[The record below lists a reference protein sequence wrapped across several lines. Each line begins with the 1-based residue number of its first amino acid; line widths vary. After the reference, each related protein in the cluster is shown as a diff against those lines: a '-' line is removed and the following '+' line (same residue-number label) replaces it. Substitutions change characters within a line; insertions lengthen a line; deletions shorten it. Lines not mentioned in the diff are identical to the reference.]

1 MYTINFIQISYI
13 TIIIIGFKRR
23 RREPPYFTHHNN
35 RVQYLRLQIGG
46 VVEGWEGVER
56 VQRVQMRV
64 VVEGRVHLGQPLRGR
79 KTAPT
84 TARNQRRFRRKAATL
99 VRVVTGAAARFL
111 LVILAPLE
119 SLKNRKIRP
128 GFLFLRGRDNF
139 CLSSREHEDWK
150 RFVTNCCYTEISFD
164 ILRNAIHWW
173 SQEDLFPW
181 LYRWDPYLI
190 TNIWTEC

>member
-79 KTAPT
+79 KTAP
-84 TARNQRRFRRKAATL
+84 AWNQRRLRRKAATL

-128 GFLFLRGRDNF
+128 GFLFYEAEIIFVSHLVNMRIGND
-139 CLSSREHEDWK
+139 SSRIAATLK
-150 RFVTNCCYTEISFD
+150 YPSIF
-164 ILRNAIHWW
+164 
-173 SQEDLFPW
+173 
-181 LYRWDPYLI
+181 
-190 TNIWTEC
+190 